1 MWTGPKG
8 GQTINSKGGFR
19 EAANKEF
26 DHSVLAELD

>member
-19 EAANKEF
+19 EVANKDF
-26 DHSVLAELD
+26 GNAEHY